1 MPSSKFRPG
10 RGYSKAD
17 WDEVS
22 ESPELSEADFAKAR
36 PARDVL
42 PESFFASMKEHQRDK
57 VTAKEDR
64 QETVSLRLD
73 RDVLAEF
80 RKCGKDWQARINTTL
95 RKAIGLSDG

>member
-1 MPSSKFRPG
+1 MPTNKFRPG

-22 ESPELSEADFAKAR
+22 ESPELSEADFAKAK
-36 PARDVL
+36 PARDIL
-42 PESFFASMKEHQRDK
+42 PESFFATIEAQQRDK
-57 VTAKEDR
+57 VTAKEDT

-80 RKCGKDWQARINTTL
+80 RKRGKDWQARINRTL
-95 RKAIGLSDG
+95 RKAVGLK

>member
-1 MPSSKFRPG
+1 MPTSKFKPG

-22 ESPELSEADFAKAR
+22 DNPELTEADFAKAR

-42 PESFFASMKEHQRDK
+42 PESFFATIESHEQDK
-57 VTAKEDR
+57 AAAKDDT

-73 RDVLAEF
+73 RDILAKF
-80 RKCGKDWQARINTTL
+80 RQGRGDWQARINSTL
-95 RKAIGLSDG
+95 RKAVGLK